1 MPSHDSTY
9 MSLVMGKFRLVVIM
23 LQMLHLI
30 NKSLKFVE
38 LSPCTCAWIA
48 SAIATA
54 SAAATAIAGIICV
67 GYRYNG
73 IYIYNGS
80 AGVLHNAIQCLE
92 NSRVNLEQP
101 HKCVHQFQQLNMS
114 FMIEWNKRSVY
125 VACTLKNKR
134 EYSTL

>member
-54 SAAATAIAGIICV
+54 AAAIAGIICV
-67 GYRYNG
+67 GYRYKYTYTS
-73 IYIYNGS
+73 IMIR
-80 AGVLHNAIQCLE
+80 LE
-92 NSRVNLEQP
+92 YCITQYSVWKIHECLEQP